1 MADRHGRMPMGVG
14 SRGVAYYGHRAL
26 GPPATRRIETTMETL
41 FAISAIGAFVALLA
55 LFGSVAAL
63 FGEDS
68 REPFAPYGAGA

>member
-1 MADRHGRMPMGVG
+1 
-14 SRGVAYYGHRAL
+14 
-26 GPPATRRIETTMETL
+26 METL

-68 REPFAPYGAGA
+68 RESVAPYGAGA

>member
-1 MADRHGRMPMGVG
+1 
-14 SRGVAYYGHRAL
+14 
-26 GPPATRRIETTMETL
+26 METL

-55 LFGSVAAL
+55 LFGSAAAL